1 VSETRTIREG
11 IPGMRKMRIIIPIAI
26 AVVAVTVFSLT
37 IVLAQEN
44 ERGDSNAS
52 RLAAKVAKI
61 LGLDAAEV
69 DAAIN
74 QARRELRDEAGQGKK
89 TSWEDIGRK
98 LRSAVENGDIT
109 REQAAKKLEALRTS
123 KAVLG
128 KELSR
133 EDIERGLRTKVEAG
147 NITQADADAYL
158 KGLKAREDSRR
169 IAVEDVEAR
178 LKAAVKE
185 GKITQEQADARLE
198 GFKARAE
205 GIKRGDGSF
214 DVAGAV
220 SRAKVSLE
228 KGEPTQD
235 ALEARLQSA
244 VKGGRL
250 TQDDADTIMKRLK
263 Q

>member
-1 VSETRTIREG
+1 
-11 IPGMRKMRIIIPIAI
+11 MRKMRIIIPITI
-26 AVVAVTVFSLT
+26 AVVAVTAFSLT
-37 IVLAQEN
+37 VVLAQEN

-52 RLAAKVAKI
+52 RLTAKVAKI

-69 DAAIN
+69 DDAIN
-74 QARRELRDEAGQGKK
+74 QARRELRDEAGQGNK

-98 LRSAVENGDIT
+98 LRSAVESGDIT

-123 KAVLG
+123 KAVRG

-158 KGLKAREDSRR
+158 KGLKARKDSRR

-185 GKITQEQADARLE
+185 GKITQEQADARLK

-220 SRAKVSLE
+220 SSSKVSLE
-228 KGEPTQD
+228 KGETTLD

>member
-1 VSETRTIREG
+1 MSETRTIREE

-37 IVLAQEN
+37 VVLAQEN

-52 RLAAKVAKI
+52 RLAGKVAKI

-69 DAAIN
+69 DDAIN
-74 QARRELRDEAGQGKK
+74 QARRELRNEAGQGKK
-89 TSWEDIGRK
+89 TS
-98 LRSAVENGDIT
+98 
-109 REQAAKKLEALRTS
+109 
-123 KAVLG
+123 
-128 KELSR
+128 
-133 EDIERGLRTKVEAG
+133 
-147 NITQADADAYL
+147 
-158 KGLKAREDSRR
+158 REDSRR

-185 GKITQEQADARLE
+185 GKITQGQADARLE

-228 KGEPTQD
+228 KGETTLD

-250 TQDDADTIMKRLK
+250 TQDDADAIMKRLK

>member
-1 VSETRTIREG
+1 
-11 IPGMRKMRIIIPIAI
+11 MRKMRIIIPITI
-26 AVVAVTVFSLT
+26 AVVAVTAFSLT
-37 IVLAQEN
+37 VVLAQEN

-52 RLAAKVAKI
+52 KLAAKVAKI

-69 DAAIN
+69 NDAIN

-89 TSWEDIGRK
+89 PSWEDIGRK
-98 LRSAVENGDIT
+98 LRSAVESGDIT
-109 REQAAKKLEALRTS
+109 REQAAKKLEKLRTS
-123 KAVLG
+123 KAVRG

-147 NITQADADAYL
+147 DITQADADAYL
-158 KGLKAREDSRR
+158 KGLKARKDSRR

-185 GKITQEQADARLE
+185 GKITQEQADARLK

-228 KGEPTQD
+228 KGETTLD
-235 ALEARLQSA
+235 ALGARLQSA

-263 Q
+263 

>member
-1 VSETRTIREG
+1 VRETRTIREE
-11 IPGMRKMRIIIPIAI
+11 IPGMRKMRIIIPITI
-26 AVVAVTVFSLT
+26 AVVAVTAFSLT
-37 IVLAQEN
+37 VVLAQEN

-52 RLAAKVAKI
+52 KLAAKVAKI

-69 DAAIN
+69 DDAIN

-89 TSWEDIGRK
+89 PSWEDIGRK
-98 LRSAVENGDIT
+98 LRSAVESGDIT
-109 REQAAKKLEALRTS
+109 REQAAKILEALRTS
-123 KAVLG
+123 KAVRG
-128 KELSR
+128 KELSL

-147 NITQADADAYL
+147 DITQADADAYL
-158 KGLKAREDSRR
+158 KGLKARKDSRR
-169 IAVEDVEAR
+169 IAVEDVESR

-185 GKITQEQADARLE
+185 GKITQEQADARLK

-220 SRAKVSLE
+220 SSSKVSLE
-228 KGEPTQD
+228 KGETTLD

>member
-1 VSETRTIREG
+1 MRETRTIREE
-11 IPGMRKMRIIIPIAI
+11 IPGMRKMRIIIPITI
-26 AVVAVTVFSLT
+26 AVVAVTAFSLT
-37 IVLAQEN
+37 VVLAQEN

-52 RLAAKVAKI
+52 KLAAKVAKI

-69 DAAIN
+69 DDAIN

-89 TSWEDIGRK
+89 PSWEDIGRK
-98 LRSAVENGDIT
+98 LRSAVESGDIT
-109 REQAAKKLEALRTS
+109 REQAAKTLEALRTS
-123 KAVLG
+123 KAVRG

-133 EDIERGLRTKVEAG
+133 EDIDRGLRTKVEAG
-147 NITQADADAYL
+147 DITQADADAYL
-158 KGLKAREDSRR
+158 EGLKARKDSRR

-220 SRAKVSLE
+220 SRAEVSLE
-228 KGEPTQD
+228 KGETTLD

-263 Q
+263 

>member
-1 VSETRTIREG
+1 
-11 IPGMRKMRIIIPIAI
+11 MRNMRFIIPIAI
-26 AVVAVTVFSLT
+26 AVVIVTVFCLT
-37 IVLAQEN
+37 VVFAQEN

-61 LGLDAAEV
+61 LGLDVAEV
-69 DAAIN
+69 NDAIN

-89 TSWEDIGRK
+89 PSWEDIGRK
-98 LRSAVENGDIT
+98 LRSAVESGDIT

-123 KAVLG
+123 KAVRG

-133 EDIERGLRTKVEAG
+133 GDIERGLRTKVEAG
-147 NITQADADAYL
+147 DITQADADAYL
-158 KGLKAREDSRR
+158 KGLKARADSSR

-185 GKITQEQADARLE
+185 GKITQEQADARRE

-205 GIKRGDGSF
+205 GVKRGDGSF

-220 SRAKVSLE
+220 SSSKVSLE
-228 KGEPTQD
+228 KGETTLD

-263 Q
+263 

>member
-1 VSETRTIREG
+1 
-11 IPGMRKMRIIIPIAI
+11 MRKMRIIIPITI
-26 AVVAVTVFSLT
+26 AVVAVTAFSLT
-37 IVLAQEN
+37 VVLAQEN

-52 RLAAKVAKI
+52 KLAAKVAKI

-69 DAAIN
+69 DDAIN

-89 TSWEDIGRK
+89 PSWEDIGRK
-98 LRSAVENGDIT
+98 LRSAVESGDIT
-109 REQAAKKLEALRTS
+109 REQAAKILEALRTS
-123 KAVLG
+123 KAVRG

-147 NITQADADAYL
+147 DITQADADAYL
-158 KGLKAREDSRR
+158 KGLKARKDSRR
-169 IAVEDVEAR
+169 IAVEDVESR

-185 GKITQEQADARLE
+185 GKITQEQADARLK

-220 SRAKVSLE
+220 SSSKVSLE
-228 KGEPTQD
+228 KGETTLD

>member
-1 VSETRTIREG
+1 
-11 IPGMRKMRIIIPIAI
+11 MRKMRIIIPITI
-26 AVVAVTVFSLT
+26 AVVAVTAFSLT
-37 IVLAQEN
+37 VVLAQEN

-52 RLAAKVAKI
+52 KLAAKVAKI

-69 DAAIN
+69 DDAIN

-89 TSWEDIGRK
+89 PSWEDIGRK
-98 LRSAVENGDIT
+98 LRSAVESGDIT

-123 KAVLG
+123 KAVRG

-133 EDIERGLRTKVEAG
+133 EDIERGLRTKVETG

-185 GKITQEQADARLE
+185 GKITQEQADARLK

-228 KGEPTQD
+228 KGETTLD
-235 ALEARLQSA
+235 ALGARLQSA

>member
-1 VSETRTIREG
+1 
-11 IPGMRKMRIIIPIAI
+11 MRKMRIIIPITI
-26 AVVAVTVFSLT
+26 AVVAVTAFSLT
-37 IVLAQEN
+37 VVLAQEN

-52 RLAAKVAKI
+52 KLAAKVAKI

-69 DAAIN
+69 DDAIN

-89 TSWEDIGRK
+89 PSWEDIGRK
-98 LRSAVENGDIT
+98 LRSAVESGDIT
-109 REQAAKKLEALRTS
+109 REQAAKILEALRTS
-123 KAVLG
+123 KAVRG

-228 KGEPTQD
+228 KGETTLD

>member
-1 VSETRTIREG
+1 
-11 IPGMRKMRIIIPIAI
+11 MRKMRIIIPITI
-26 AVVAVTVFSLT
+26 AVVAVTAFSLT
-37 IVLAQEN
+37 VVLAQEN

-52 RLAAKVAKI
+52 KLAAKVAKI

-69 DAAIN
+69 DDAIN

-89 TSWEDIGRK
+89 PSWEDIGRK
-98 LRSAVENGDIT
+98 LRSAVESGDIT
-109 REQAAKKLEALRTS
+109 REQAAKILEALRTS
-123 KAVLG
+123 KAVRG
-128 KELSR
+128 KELSL

-147 NITQADADAYL
+147 DITQADADAYL
-158 KGLKAREDSRR
+158 KGLKARKDSRR
-169 IAVEDVEAR
+169 IAVEDVESR

-185 GKITQEQADARLE
+185 GKITQEQADARLK

-220 SRAKVSLE
+220 SSSKVSLE
-228 KGEPTQD
+228 KGETTLD

>member
-1 VSETRTIREG
+1 
-11 IPGMRKMRIIIPIAI
+11 MRKMRIIIPIAI
-26 AVVAVTVFSLT
+26 AVVSVTVFSFT
-37 IVLAQEN
+37 VVLAQEN

-69 DAAIN
+69 DDAIN

-89 TSWEDIGRK
+89 PSWEDIGRK
-98 LRSAVENGDIT
+98 LRSAVKSGDIT

-123 KAVLG
+123 KAVGG

-147 NITQADADAYL
+147 DITQADADAYL
-158 KGLKAREDSRR
+158 KGLKA
-169 IAVEDVEAR
+169 VEDVAAR

-228 KGEPTQD
+228 KGETTLY

-263 Q
+263 

>member
-1 VSETRTIREG
+1 
-11 IPGMRKMRIIIPIAI
+11 MRKMRIIIPITI
-26 AVVAVTVFSLT
+26 AVVAVTAFSLT
-37 IVLAQEN
+37 VVLAQEN

-52 RLAAKVAKI
+52 KLAAKVAKI

-69 DAAIN
+69 DDAIN

-89 TSWEDIGRK
+89 PSWEDIGRK
-98 LRSAVENGDIT
+98 LRSAVESGDIT
-109 REQAAKKLEALRTS
+109 REQAAKILEALRTS
-123 KAVLG
+123 KAVRG

-147 NITQADADAYL
+147 DITQADADAYL
-158 KGLKAREDSRR
+158 KGLKARKDSRR
-169 IAVEDVEAR
+169 VAVEDVESR

-185 GKITQEQADARLE
+185 GKITQEQADARLK

-220 SRAKVSLE
+220 SSSKVSLE
-228 KGEPTQD
+228 KGETTLD

>member
-1 VSETRTIREG
+1 
-11 IPGMRKMRIIIPIAI
+11 MRKMRIIIPITI
-26 AVVAVTVFSLT
+26 AVVAVTAFSLT
-37 IVLAQEN
+37 VVLAQEN
-44 ERGDSNAS
+44 ERGTSNAS
-52 RLAAKVAKI
+52 KLAAKVAKI

-69 DAAIN
+69 DDAIN

-89 TSWEDIGRK
+89 PSWEDIGRK
-98 LRSAVENGDIT
+98 LRSSVKSGDIT

-123 KAVLG
+123 KAVGG

-147 NITQADADAYL
+147 DITQADADAYL
-158 KGLKAREDSRR
+158 KGLKARKDSRR
-169 IAVEDVEAR
+169 IVVEDVESR

-185 GKITQEQADARLE
+185 GKITQEQADARLK

-220 SRAKVSLE
+220 SSSKVSLE
-228 KGEPTQD
+228 KGETTLD